1 MSKFFFFFEKN
12 KDKKIFNLK
21 FFFQISSKDTL
32 LDSNLEPNFATFL
45 FEADIEKYLRMTET
59 IEAIFEALPMCIL

>member
-1 MSKFFFFFEKN
+1 MKA
-12 KDKKIFNLK
+12 
-21 FFFQISSKDTL
+21 TM

-45 FEADIEKYLRMTET
+45 FEADIEKYLRMSET